1 MITIRKILRNKK
13 SQTMSSTSW
22 GNNCHR
28 SLVDKLRTKN
38 YDPILTFEQMFYIFM
53 LLLPLFCSERKISA
67 FACYYNAKRYEVKN
81 HSKLVEW

>member
-67 FACYYNAKRYEVKN
+67 FACVLLTFIENHQSNNN
-81 HSKLVEW
+81 HST

>member
-28 SLVDKLRTKN
+28 SLVDQQRATN
-38 YDPILTFEQMFYIFM
+38 T
-53 LLLPLFCSERKISA
+53 SNHVERKKKQEKTIR
-67 FACYYNAKRYEVKN
+67 FLLFKTTLYNI
-81 HSKLVEW
+81 L